1 MTVHW
6 RIPMLPRRGALSVS
20 LVLSLLC
27 LAGCPGSVYMWEVVT
42 ESTQKPPSF
51 TLAAM
56 EREPMAI
63 LEATTSPGLY
73 GNEIGLALSLKRV
86 VQRMAPN
93 MRLVSPQEAASRM
106 NRQGLAAE
114 YARMRMDYAQSN
126 ILDRDTLRKIGAA
139 LGVRYVFQPRLAAF
153 TQTLYD
159 RWEVPALQINVLRT
173 RVSILRL
180 ALQLWDTE
188 TGDLVWASTAEGA
201 FQEEAFTD
209 EPVYLREAGRITWGS
224 IMSDFAHGKTASQY
238 TPANNLLDSLIGPG
252 NVDEDATS
260 HHPATGAGGK

>member
-1 MTVHW
+1 
-6 RIPMLPRRGALSVS
+6 
-20 LVLSLLC
+20 
-27 LAGCPGSVYMWEVVT
+27 
-42 ESTQKPPSF
+42 
-51 TLAAM
+51 M

-63 LEATTSPGLY
+63 LEATTSPGLS

-86 VQRMAPN
+86 VQRMAPT

-106 NRQGLAAE
+106 NRQGLASE
-114 YARMRMDYAQSN
+114 YARMRLDYAQSN
-126 ILDRDTLRKIGAA
+126 ILDRNTLRKIGAA

-159 RWEVPALQINVLRT
+159 RWEFPALNIKVLRT

-201 FQEEAFTD
+201 FQEEAFSD

-224 IMSDFAHGKTASQY
+224 IITDFAQGKTASLY
-238 TPANNLLDSLIGPG
+238 NPANNLLDSLIGPG
-252 NVDEDATS
+252 NVDEDSAS
-260 HHPATGAGGK
+260 NNPAAVSGGK

>member
-1 MTVHW
+1 MTWHW
-6 RIPMLPRRGALSVS
+6 RIPRLLRRGALCAS

-42 ESTQKPPSF
+42 ESTQKPPSINL
-51 TLAAM
+51 TAM

-63 LEATTSPGLY
+63 LEATTSPSLS

-86 VQRMAPN
+86 VQRMDPN
-93 MRLVSPQEAASRM
+93 MRLVSPQEAASRI
-106 NRQGLAAE
+106 NRQGLASE

-126 ILDRDTLRKIGAA
+126 ILDRNTLRKIGAA

-159 RWEVPALQINVLRT
+159 RWEFPGLNIQVLRT

-201 FQEEAFTD
+201 FQEEALTE

-224 IMSDFAHGKTASQY
+224 IISDFAQGKTASQY
-238 TPANNLLDSLIGPG
+238 NHANNLLDSLIGPG
-252 NVDEDATS
+252 NVDEDSAS
-260 HHPATGAGGK
+260 HNPAAVSGGK